1 MIIISDPILNQILE
15 ELKQMNT
22 RIGTL
27 EKDIKQ
33 VKTNTE
39 DIPLIKQ
46 AVLETLEMAKRNDTS
61 QKSFERK
68 VSADLNTHEHSIDI
82 LNRRQLKLEADM
94 ESLKNR

>member
-1 MIIISDPILNQILE
+1 MSDQILAQILG
-15 ELKQMNT
+15 ELKQINT
-22 RIGTL
+22 RIGGL
-27 EKDIKQ
+27 EKELNH

-46 AVLETLEMAKRNDTS
+46 AVLETLEMAKRNDAS

-68 VSADLNTHEHSIDI
+68 VSSDLNTHEHSIDI